1 MKMLILAQIKGTI
14 IKVSNDT
21 KIVEKYEFLRQN
33 FYENAKITFFVH
45 VTENIC
51 SIFFMTWISIATTN
65 AAKKNF

>member
-51 SIFFMTWISIATTN
+51 SIFFMT
-65 AAKKNF
+65 